1 MLRAHGDRATTET
14 PEADLS
20 LYRGSAAVPE
30 GQLRGTALDKAF
42 DILELLADKPGG
54 ALISE
59 MAAQLNRSVGELF
72 RIVIVMEKRGF
83 LQKSPDTDR
92 YTVAYKILDL
102 AYRATP
108 AQDLTR
114 AAAPQMEALALA
126 VEQSCH
132 LVVPNGGF
140 GLVVARQENPIVRG
154 FALRLGAPVDLLRSC
169 SGHVL
174 LAFSPAGSGRTGYG
188 SSQATH
194 EAHRGRCSRSWRRDW
209 RKSAEQGFEMMA
221 SAITHGVT
229 DMSYPVFGFHG
240 DVMAALTIPFLELID
255 GSQKVG
261 MEEARQ
267 QLQQTARQISRSLGH
282 HARLVDRRESPG
294 AVH

>member
-1 MLRAHGDRATTET
+1 MLDGMRSRSKSG
-14 PEADLS
+14 PS
-20 LYRGSAAVPE
+20 FYRESGAVPK
-30 GQLRGTALDKAF
+30 GNYAAPALDKAF

-59 MAAQLNRSVGELF
+59 MAAQLDRSVGELF

-132 LVVPNGGF
+132 LVVPNGGL

-174 LAFSPAGSGRTGYG
+174 LAFSPPDRVERILERAPSKLTGDDAAKLEKRLG
-188 SSQATH
+188 KV
-194 EAHRGRCSRSWRRDW
+194 
-209 RKSAEQGFEMMA
+209 RKQGFEMMA
-221 SAITHGVT
+221 SAITRGVT

-240 DVMAALTIPFLELID
+240 DLMAALTIPFLELID

-261 MEEARQ
+261 MEEVRLRLREA
-267 QLQQTARQISRSLGH
+267 ARQISRSLGH
-282 HARLVDRRESPG
+282 HAAG
-294 AVH
+294 

>member
-1 MLRAHGDRATTET
+1 VPKGK
-14 PEADLS
+14 
-20 LYRGSAAVPE
+20 YAAP
-30 GQLRGTALDKAF
+30 ALDKAF
-42 DILELLADKPGG
+42 DIIELLASKPGG

-59 MAAQLNRSVGELF
+59 MATELHRSIGELF
-72 RIVIVMEKRGF
+72 RIVMVMEKRGF
-83 LQKSPDTDR
+83 LQKSSDTDR

-114 AAAPQMEALALA
+114 AAAQPMEALALA

-132 LVVPNGGF
+132 LVVPNGGS

-154 FALRLGAPVDLLRSC
+154 FALRVGAPVDLIRSC

-174 LAFSPAGSGRTGYG
+174 LAFSPPDRVKRILQLAPKGSTGVE
-188 SSQATH
+188 T
-194 EAHRGRCSRSWRRDW
+194 EKLEKRLEKVRS
-209 RKSAEQGFEMMA
+209 QGFEMMA
-221 SAITHGVT
+221 SAITRGVT

-261 MEEARQ
+261 TEEAR
-267 QLQQTARQISRSLGH
+267 LRLRASARQISTSLGH
-282 HARLVDRRESPG
+282 HAAG
-294 AVH
+294 

>member
-1 MLRAHGDRATTET
+1 MLDAMRSRTKPDR
-14 PEADLS
+14 S
-20 LYRGSAAVPE
+20 LYRESGAVPQ
-30 GQLRGTALDKAF
+30 GVYAAPALDKAF

-59 MAAQLNRSVGELF
+59 MAAQLDRSVGELF

-114 AAAPQMEALALA
+114 AAAAQMEALALA

-132 LVVPNGGF
+132 LVVPNGGS

-154 FALRLGAPVDLLRSC
+154 FVLRLGAPIDLFRSC

-174 LAFSPAGSGRTGYG
+174 LAFSPPDRVARILERMPSRIAGDNAAKLQKRL
-188 SSQATH
+188 AKV
-194 EAHRGRCSRSWRRDW
+194 
-209 RKSAEQGFEMMA
+209 RKQGFEMMP
-221 SAITHGVT
+221 SAITRGVT

-261 MEEARQ
+261 MEEAR
-267 QLQQTARQISRSLGH
+267 LRLREAARQTSRALGH
-282 HARLVDRRESPG
+282 HATD
-294 AVH
+294 

>member
-1 MLRAHGDRATTET
+1 MPKGK
-14 PEADLS
+14 
-20 LYRGSAAVPE
+20 YAAP
-30 GQLRGTALDKAF
+30 ALDKAF
-42 DILELLADKPGG
+42 DIIELLAAKPGG

-59 MAAQLNRSVGELF
+59 MAAELNRSIGELF
-72 RIVIVMEKRGF
+72 RIVMVMEKRGF
-83 LQKSPDTDR
+83 LQKSLDTDR

-114 AAAPQMEALALA
+114 AAAPPMEALALA

-132 LVVPNGGF
+132 LVVPNGGA

-154 FALRLGAPVDLLRSC
+154 FALRLGAPVDLIRSC

-174 LAFSPAGSGRTGYG
+174 LAFSPSERVRRVLELAPAGKTAVDPVKLEKRL
-188 SSQATH
+188 AKV
-194 EAHRGRCSRSWRRDW
+194 R
-209 RKSAEQGFEMMA
+209 EQGFDIMP
-221 SAITHGVT
+221 SAITRGVT

-261 MEEARQ
+261 MDEARRR
-267 QLQQTARQISRSLGH
+267 LMESARRISTSLGH
-282 HARLVDRRESPG
+282 HAAG
-294 AVH
+294 